1 MVAERMVEEK
11 SLMTA
16 ASAAYLNQGVQL
28 TASSLRYAT
37 ASGSGSGLALD
48 ADPPIL
54 STPLL
59 V

>member
-1 MVAERMVEEK
+1 
-11 SLMTA
+11 MTA

-59 V
+59 VWSLAEVL